1 MRGHRILTLFAV
13 EAAAMFALC
22 AAMSIPAA
30 SARAGVDRAV
40 HGRAEDPSAA
50 SSVSFRVLPGAPT
63 VASTSRPESSEHG
76 DLSPDRSHSKNKSL
90 VEVGVDQDNNNHSH
104 SRSHSSSESHESHS
118 HVAPPRFRHHAHA
131 HVSPPVPHQH
141 RLPVTGRSSTI
152 TALGGVAAIL
162 TGAALLWLSSV
173 RRKRLPH
180 PKSATGSAA

>member
-30 SARAGVDRAV
+30 SNAWAGTDRAV

-50 SSVSFRVLPGAPT
+50 NSVSLRGLPGAPT
-63 VASTSRPESSEHG
+63 AASTSRPESSEHG
-76 DLSPDRSHSKNKSL
+76 DLSSDGSHSKNKSL
-90 VEVGVDQDNNNHSH
+90 VEVGVDQDNGNHSS
-104 SRSHSSSESHESHS
+104 SRSHSSSESHS

-131 HVSPPVPHQH
+131 HISPPVPHQ
-141 RLPVTGRSSTI
+141 RKLPVTGRSSAI
-152 TALGGVAAIL
+152 TALGGVAAVL
-162 TGAALLWLSSV
+162 TGAALLWLSSA

-180 PKSATGSAA
+180 PKSAAGSAA